1 MTNADK
7 WAQLDV
13 AMTVSSRKTIKEL
26 FAEDKDRAAK
36 YTVEAAGWTLDY
48 SKNRVDE
55 KVMKALLAKESN
67 LKEEIEKMFTGK
79 KINATEGRA
88 VLHTALRNL
97 NKADKVKVDGKDVLK
112 DVRKVLDQMGDFSDQ
127 VRQGKWKGFAGR
139 RIKNVV
145 NIGIGGS
152 DLGPVMANIALT
164 PYTKRNMKFFFVSN
178 VDSTHLAETLRQVKL
193 LRLERR
199 LDAPRRDAPPGQGRG
214 DALHHRVQDVH
225 DAGDDVQR
233 ARR

>member
-7 WAQLDV
+7 WVQLDV

-36 YTVEAAGWTLDY
+36 YTLEAAGWTLDY

-55 KVMKALLAKESN
+55 KVMKALVKLAKASN

-88 VLHTALRNL
+88 VLHTALRNVDPE
-97 NKADKVKVDGKDVLK
+97 AKVFVDGKDVMP
-112 DVRKVLDQMGDFSDQ
+112 DVRATLAKMGAFADA
-127 VRQGKWKGFAGR
+127 VRKGAHRGFTGK
-139 RIKNVV
+139 RIKYVV

-164 PYTKRNMKFFFVSN
+164 PFGKRSIK
-178 VDSTHLAETLRQVKL
+178 
-193 LRLERR
+193 
-199 LDAPRRDAPPGQGRG
+199 
-214 DALHHRVQDVH
+214 
-225 DAGDDVQR
+225 
-233 ARR
+233 

>member
-55 KVMKALLAKESN
+55 KVMKALVKLAKESN

-88 VLHTALRNL
+88 VLHTALTPRS
-97 NKADKVKVDGKDVLK
+97 AT
-112 DVRKVLDQMGDFSDQ
+112 ST
-127 VRQGKWKGFAGR
+127 R
-139 RIKNVV
+139 R
-145 NIGIGGS
+145 
-152 DLGPVMANIALT
+152 T
-164 PYTKRNMKFFFVSN
+164 R
-178 VDSTHLAETLRQVKL
+178 
-193 LRLERR
+193 
-199 LDAPRRDAPPGQGRG
+199 
-214 DALHHRVQDVH
+214 
-225 DAGDDVQR
+225 
-233 ARR
+233 